1 MKASH
6 EVLREAAERVGV
18 KLLAAELRV
27 STALVY
33 KWCEEA
39 EADDP
44 DASGTRNPLDRL
56 HQIVQVTKDIGAVT
70 WLCHKSG
77 GFFVHNPAEAS
88 RDIEHDLLQSTR
100 QLVQAFS
107 SLLNEVSESVA
118 DDGSITPDEA
128 ARIRANWES
137 LKTTAETFV
146 VAGERG
152 IYTKRKQK

>member
-1 MKASH
+1 MKESH
-6 EVLREAAERVGV
+6 EVLRDAAERVGV

-39 EADDP
+39 VADDP

-56 HQIVQVTKDIGAVT
+56 RQIMEVTKDLGVVN
-70 WLCHKSG
+70 WLCHHAG
-77 GFFVHNPAEAS
+77 GFFVHNPADS
-88 RDIEHDLLQSTR
+88 SLDIGQDLLQSTR

-107 SLLNEVSESVA
+107 SLLNEVSASAA
-118 DDGSITPDEA
+118 DDGSITQEEA
-128 ARIRANWES
+128 VRIRRNWES
-137 LKTTAETFV
+137 LKTTAESFV
-146 VAGERG
+146 VAAERG

>member
-1 MKASH
+1 MKESH

-18 KLLAAELRV
+18 KLLASELRV

-39 EADDP
+39 VSDDP

-56 HQIVQVTKDIGAVT
+56 LQIFQVTRDLGVVT
-70 WLCHKSG
+70 WMCERAG
-77 GFFVHNPAEAS
+77 GFFVHNPSDAS
-88 RDIEHDLLQSTR
+88 RDIGQDLLQSTR
-100 QLVQAFS
+100 QLVQGFS
-107 SLLNEVSESVA
+107 GLLNEVSESVA

-128 ARIRANWES
+128 ARIRATWES
-137 LKTTAETFV
+137 LKTTAESFV

-152 IYTKRKQK
+152 IYTKKKTK